1 MYPFYSETLWKQS
14 RSLIESEEMAVARTN
29 GHPPEQSGF
38 AQFAL
43 GGVGCV
49 WSGVG
54 FSFSILVLP
63 RQAARQLCSGFCPL
77 LWVCILF
84 FFLGGGYPFPAFLR
98 LAL

>member
-29 GHPPEQSGF
+29 GHPLEQSGF

-77 LWVCILF
+77 LWVCILLF
-84 FFLGGGYPFPAFLR
+84 FFGGGGLPLPCLP
-98 LAL
+98 